1 MLTAGSNPRPDGS
14 LFLTLAAGEYEL
26 WAHAR
31 DESYAPGRIEGIVV
45 RAGETSEPVEFGLR
59 PGLELEIT
67 LNGDVPPPEST
78 IVLLEPEIWASVQAG
93 PNTEPTVSL
102 GGVPYAAGPLSGFA
116 FSDRIVIFLDGRH
129 AKVSR
134 LVAGEYRFKAF
145 PPGIVIEPASVVL
158 PHEGPLS
165 IRWRYE

>member
-1 MLTAGSNPRPDGS
+1 MTNPLPFCFACLFSAASALAQPAPTLSSSSHPWLTRGQA
-14 LFLTLAAGEYEL
+14 
-26 WAHAR
+26 
-31 DESYAPGRIEGIVV
+31 V
-45 RAGETSEPVEFGLR
+45 
-59 PGLELEIT
+59 EIT